1 MIRKRRVQENSS
13 SSHSLI
19 VTKKKFIKQCAKVKS
34 LHSRQFKTHTLFSQ
48 VKLYYMCTRCR
59 IRLTFSQ
66 KCDEILYHH
75 YIKICQQHGLC
86 LPSIVI
92 SIAVHIIT
100 YQKRRSDGISDEKSR
115 HPPYAAF

>member
-1 MIRKRRVQENSS
+1 MSIQNS
-13 SSHSLI
+13 HIFL
-19 VTKKKFIKQCAKVKS
+19 
-34 LHSRQFKTHTLFSQ
+34 SQ
-48 VKLYYMCTRCR
+48 VKLYYKCARCR
-59 IRLTFSQ
+59 IRLRFSQ
-66 KCDEILYHH
+66 KCDEILYHHH

-100 YQKRRSDGISDEKSR
+100 YQKRRNDGISDEKSR